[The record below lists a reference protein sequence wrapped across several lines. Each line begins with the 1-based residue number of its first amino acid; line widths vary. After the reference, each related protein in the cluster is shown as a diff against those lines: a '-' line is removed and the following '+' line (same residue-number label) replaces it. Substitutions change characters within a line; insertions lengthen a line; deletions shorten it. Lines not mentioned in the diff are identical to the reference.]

1 LHLQFSS
8 QRPGWALAPVAFGKP
23 ARSGKIGLPWE
34 RDAMGEFVRLELEG
48 PVATIR
54 LERPP
59 ANAISRQV
67 SGELLETVVEAGRRD
82 DIRAV
87 VVWGGPKT
95 FAAGADLKEI
105 AQLNREDVRPV
116 VSALGDALTVLEE
129 MPKITVAAI
138 EGYCL
143 GGGCELALACDF
155 RFAARDAT
163 LGQPEIA
170 LGIIPGAGGT
180 QRLPRLVGQARARD
194 LIYSGR
200 RVSADEAMAIGL
212 VDRVTPPGTARE
224 EAADVALRYANGPTL
239 ALAAA
244 KEAVAAALG
253 DARRGLRIEREV
265 FVGLFE
271 TADQKEAMAAFLE
284 KRQPR
289 FTGR

>member
-1 LHLQFSS
+1 MAA
-8 QRPGWALAPVAFGKP
+8 G
-23 ARSGKIGLPWE
+23 SGKIGLPWE
-34 RDAMGEFVRLELEG
+34 SDAMAEFVRLELEG

-59 ANAISRQV
+59 ANALSRQV
-67 SGELLETVVEAGRRD
+67 SDELRDSVVEAGRRD
-82 DIRAV
+82 DVRAV

-95 FAAGADLKEI
+95 FAAGADLKEV
-105 AQLNREDVRPV
+105 AQLSRRDVRPV
-116 VSALGDALTVLEE
+116 VSALGDALTLLEE
-129 MPKITVAAI
+129 MPKVTIAAI

-180 QRLPRLVGQARARD
+180 QRLPRLVGLARARD

-200 RVSADEAMAIGL
+200 RVGADDALAMGL
-212 VDRVTPPGTARE
+212 VDRVSPSGKVRE
-224 EAADVALRYANGPTL
+224 EATEVALRYANGPTL

-244 KEAVAAALG
+244 KEALNAAALG
-253 DARRGLRIEREV
+253 ELRRGLGVERDA
-265 FVGLFE
+265 FVGLFD
-271 TADQKEAMAAFLE
+271 TADQKEGVAAFLE
-284 KRQPR
+284 KREPR

>member
-1 LHLQFSS
+1 M
-8 QRPGWALAPVAFGKP
+8 G
-23 ARSGKIGLPWE
+23 AR
-34 RDAMGEFVRLELEG
+34 RVGEFVRLELEG

-59 ANAISRQV
+59 ANAISHQV

-105 AQLNREDVRPV
+105 AQLTREDVRPV

-129 MPKITVAAI
+129 MPKVTVAAI

-212 VDRVTPPGTARE
+212 VDRVTAPGTARE

-244 KEAVAAALG
+244 KEALAAALG
-253 DARRGLRIEREV
+253 DARQGLRVEREV
-265 FVGLFE
+265 FVGLFD
-271 TADQKEAMAAFLE
+271 TADQKEGMAAFLE

>member
-1 LHLQFSS
+1 MAA
-8 QRPGWALAPVAFGKP
+8 G
-23 ARSGKIGLPWE
+23 SGKIGLPWE
-34 RDAMGEFVRLELEG
+34 SDAMAEFVRLELEG

-59 ANAISRQV
+59 ANALSRQV
-67 SGELLETVVEAGRRD
+67 SDELRDSVVEAGRRD
-82 DIRAV
+82 DVRAV

-95 FAAGADLKEI
+95 FAAGADLKEV
-105 AQLNREDVRPV
+105 AQLSRRDVRPV
-116 VSALGDALTVLEE
+116 VSALGDALTLLEE
-129 MPKITVAAI
+129 MPKVTIAAI

-180 QRLPRLVGQARARD
+180 QRLPRLVGLARARD

-200 RVSADEAMAIGL
+200 RVGADDALAMGL
-212 VDRVTPPGTARE
+212 VDRVSPSGKVRE
-224 EAADVALRYANGPTL
+224 EATEVALRYANGPTL

-244 KEAVAAALG
+244 KEALNAAALG
-253 DARRGLRIEREV
+253 ELRWGLGVERDA
-265 FVGLFE
+265 FVGLFD
-271 TADQKEAMAAFLE
+271 TADQKEGVAAFLE
-284 KRQPR
+284 KREPR